1 MFVSIEQYNG
11 VEVTNKLDKYSIQS
25 YIHYM
30 LTRITIIIIIIA
42 DDLILCIIETYNI
55 LYI

>member
-11 VEVTNKLDKYSIQS
+11 VEWTDKLGKYSIQS

-30 LTRITIIIIIIA
+30 LTRITIN
-42 DDLILCIIETYNI
+42 YN
-55 LYI
+55 YNN